1 VSMDLTA
8 GPDLSGLID
17 ATELHRYAE
26 ELLVHLVADGTAP
39 KPAPGVTDVP
49 GYWLAPAIDALIQII
64 DGEDAL
70 DALTRAA
77 RHDEGKTALFLC
89 LALALA
95 GQGDRVHA
103 SWLAT
108 AFGDL
113 AADRPVLPGQ
123 RAVWVAAARGAYGPA
138 GKIFVLRRLDA
149 VANPHECEPE
159 RWLKALLPGEPKVVI
174 PPSLLDFPELAELP
188 ALQRPAYAADRLAR
202 LRARCTEITS
212 PRKPADP
219 PAHPPTGWRGSGMW
233 PETEPL
239 EVLRSLINPSAH
251 TGPLSSL
258 NDHLL
263 EDLQPNSDP
272 RLAALALHVAAP
284 VIRQAAEE
292 LAAATRAMPPAE
304 VTVPIMG
311 HPITLRPDGPDPD
324 SIMEAESRI
333 RARAVPP
340 EPYPTWLPQAL
351 IGVAVVLLGLSF
363 ALTLWLALLAVLAGG
378 GAGLLLLRRRRREEA
393 EAALV
398 GKQLSELRELADRA
412 VFALHEYARESTR
425 RAEAAERDLAELCRL
440 LRRGPRAA

>member
-1 VSMDLTA
+1 MSMDLTA

-26 ELLVHLVADGTAP
+26 TLLISLVADGTAP
-39 KPAPGVTDVP
+39 KPQPGVTDVP
-49 GYWLAPAIDALIQII
+49 GYWLAPAIDALIQIMA
-64 DGEDAL
+64 GEDAL

-77 RHDEGKTALFLC
+77 RYDESRTALFLC

-113 AADRPVLPGQ
+113 SADQPVLPGQ

-138 GKIFVLRRLDA
+138 GKIFVLRRLDS
-149 VANPHECEPE
+149 VATPHESEPE

-212 PRKPADP
+212 PRKPSDP

-239 EVLRSLINPSAH
+239 EVLRSLINPNARQ
-251 TGPLSSL
+251 GRLNSL
-258 NDHLL
+258 TEYLL
-263 EDLQPNSDP
+263 EDVQPSADP

-284 VIRQAAEE
+284 VIRRAAEE
-292 LAAATRAMPPAE
+292 LAAATRAVPPAE

-311 HPITLRPDGPDPD
+311 HPIILRPDGPDPA
-324 SIMEAESRI
+324 SIEEAERQI
-333 RARAVPP
+333 RARALPP
-340 EPYPTWLPQAL
+340 EPYPWLPKAL
-351 IGVAVVLLGLSF
+351 IAVAVVVLGLSF
-363 ALTLWLALLAVLAGG
+363 AFTLWLALAAVGAGG
-378 GAGLLLLRRRRREEA
+378 GAAYLLWRRREREQA
-393 EAALV
+393 QAAYI
-398 GKQLSELRELADRA
+398 GGQLSELRELADRA
-412 VFALHEYARESTR
+412 VFALHEYARESAK
-425 RAEAAERDLAELCRL
+425 RAEAADRDLAELTRL